1 MKTSPYGFD
10 PGRALRLAISPNIR
24 LDTLGRVAKPD
35 DSVFDET
42 GLLHIK
48 SAVSP
53 ELCDRAVADYDAFEK
68 IRDETGC
75 LVRGANGR
83 NLRLANFHL
92 ESQAALAIGLN
103 DAFHAP
109 LTRFFRR
116 PSSIYTSLT
125 YKHGS
130 QQTAHIDTPF
140 FWTRPFN
147 LYAGVWVA
155 LEDVQPEAGPL
166 FYYPGSHKR
175 YATEADLF
183 AAFEGCDR
191 SVDLMFDQMRGE
203 AEKVAR
209 PELALIKKG
218 DAVIWHPGI
227 LHGGTMAT
235 DPHATRYSIVFH
247 FAPVGVNVRDTRF
260 PNDFPNVPTYGI
272 QRKNGNYYCRG
283 KRAFTMV

>member
-1 MKTSPYGFD
+1 MKTSPYGLD

-68 IRDETGC
+68 LRDETGC

-92 ESQAALAIGLN
+92 ESQAALAVGLN

-130 QQTAHIDTPF
+130 QQTAH
-140 FWTRPFN
+140 
-147 LYAGVWVA
+147 
-155 LEDVQPEAGPL
+155 
-166 FYYPGSHKR
+166 
-175 YATEADLF
+175 
-183 AAFEGCDR
+183 
-191 SVDLMFDQMRGE
+191 
-203 AEKVAR
+203 
-209 PELALIKKG
+209 
-218 DAVIWHPGI
+218 
-227 LHGGTMAT
+227 
-235 DPHATRYSIVFH
+235 
-247 FAPVGVNVRDTRF
+247 
-260 PNDFPNVPTYGI
+260 
-272 QRKNGNYYCRG
+272 
-283 KRAFTMV
+283 